1 MKLLFAIF
9 ILSGSVISGNF
20 LTNSDFE
27 HNQDDKWVAPESARK
42 LNNPASGEKSSIK
55 RGKNLYKSYC
65 VVCHGETGHGDG
77 PGSKALDPKP
87 ADHTS
92 KAVQSQTDGELFW
105 KISEGRGNMVGWQHV
120 LKEHDRWDL
129 VNYVRTL
136 AK

>member
-1 MKLLFAIF
+1 MKLIVAIF
-9 ILSGSVISGNF
+9 ILSWSVLSGNF
-20 LTNSDFE
+20 FTNSGFE
-27 HNQDDKWVAPESARK
+27 LNQDDKWVAPESAK
-42 LNNPASGEKSSIK
+42 ELKNPAPGDKSSVK

-65 VVCHGETGHGDG
+65 VVCHGETGQGDG

-92 KAVQSQTDGELFW
+92 KSVQSQADGELYW
-105 KISEGRGNMVGWQHV
+105 KISEGRGNMVGWEHV
-120 LKEHDRWDL
+120 LKDQDRWDL